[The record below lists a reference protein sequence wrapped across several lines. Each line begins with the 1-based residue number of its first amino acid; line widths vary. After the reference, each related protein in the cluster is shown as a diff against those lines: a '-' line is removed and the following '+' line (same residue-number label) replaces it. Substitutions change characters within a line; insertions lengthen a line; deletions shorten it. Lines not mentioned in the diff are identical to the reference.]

1 MAASSSGERALRKT
15 EAKYNE
21 FIEDCAQLSGD
32 VTEHEWETTDDIEI
46 RRAMGNLEK
55 WRD

>member
-1 MAASSSGERALRKT
+1 MRKT